1 MNYFKRDYLLKQIA
15 KNSATFNFT
24 NKKTNHK
31 GSIEI
36 TKAGIKLIRRQLL
49 KNKCKYLLLD
59 NVHNV
64 KPYQTLTEI
73 SKYLGLDNLEVNDL
87 YQVHSRSYTIISK
100 ESFLLL
106 LEGIEITS
114 QSTSTNTNNYIPHKS
129 SYTPSL
135 FQSLSK
141 QKEVKRRPFEWHDA
155 FLEGMRIFGD
165 VEEAE
170 GYADDEKDKYDNK
183 H

>member
-1 MNYFKRDYLLKQIA
+1 MNYFKKDFLLKQIA
-15 KNSATFNFT
+15 KNGATFNFT

-36 TKAGIKLIRRQLL
+36 TKAGIKIIRKQLL

-59 NVHNV
+59 NVHNYI
-64 KPYQTLTEI
+64 PYQTLDNI
-73 SKYLGLDNLEVNDL
+73 SEYLGLENLEVNDL
-87 YQVHSRSYTIISK
+87 YQAHSRHYTIISK

-106 LEGIEITS
+106 LEGIEISS
-114 QSTSTNTNNYIPHKS
+114 QTNTNSTNNYTPNRKS
-129 SYTPSL
+129 DTPSL
-135 FQSLSK
+135 FESLSK
-141 QKEVKRRPFEWHDA
+141 KKEVKRRPFEWHDA

-170 GYADDEKDKYDNK
+170 GYADDEKLKYEK
-183 H
+183 QQ